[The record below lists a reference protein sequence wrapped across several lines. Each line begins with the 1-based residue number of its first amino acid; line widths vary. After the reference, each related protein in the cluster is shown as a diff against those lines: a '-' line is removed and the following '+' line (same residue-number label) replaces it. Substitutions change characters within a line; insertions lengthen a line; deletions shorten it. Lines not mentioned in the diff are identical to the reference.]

1 MSFLNGKNK
10 CQKQINLG
18 IHEKFVKGLD
28 LKLGR
33 LASEISNDVSKNFEK
48 WFESWI
54 TFNQDKKQI
63 WIEKT
68 VSKEKKAAEES
79 KKAENVAAAQ
89 AKNETAQ
96 NTEADFD
103 EFGL

>member
-1 MSFLNGKNK
+1 ML
-10 CQKQINLG
+10 
-18 IHEKFVKGLD
+18 
-28 LKLGR
+28 R
-33 LASEISNDVSKNFEK
+33 
-48 WFESWI
+48 
-54 TFNQDKKQI
+54 
-63 WIEKT
+63 
-68 VSKEKKAAEES
+68 SKEKKAAEES